1 MPEKRVVRSKDE
13 RKAELQ
19 KKIEYHKECIKSLEA
34 KIKAI
39 DNPKTPVRSKGV
51 RRILA
56 EAKLTDDEAAQ
67 ALGFSNAEE
76 MKKSCSQLPKRK
88 ANNSVGNLLCVGC
101 LFFCEA

>member
-56 EAKLTDDEAAQ
+56 EAKLTDEEAAQ
-67 ALGFSNAEE
+67 ALGFQSAEK
-76 MKKSCSQLPKRK
+76 MKERLLAAAEKK
-88 ANNSVGNLLCVGC
+88 AK
-101 LFFCEA
+101 

>member
-39 DNPKTPVRSKGV
+39 DNPKTPVRAKGV

-76 MKKSCSQLPKRK
+76 MKKK
-88 ANNSVGNLLCVGC
+88 LLAAA
-101 LFFCEA
+101 EKKSK

>member
-13 RKAELQ
+13 RKVELQ

-56 EAKLTDDEAAQ
+56 EAKLTDEEAAQ
-67 ALGFSNAEE
+67 ALGFQSAEK
-76 MKKSCSQLPKRK
+76 MKERLLAAAEKK
-88 ANNSVGNLLCVGC
+88 AK
-101 LFFCEA
+101 